1 MLEDAI
7 YIELAEYLMFSEN
20 KNRVSIDK
28 KLDDL
33 GLQFRKNKGIKDIN
47 KAIETARDPK
57 NGHYR
62 TELEIDML
70 AIYLKVDVVK
80 KKAKYKV
87 GDKVKI
93 VDFPPR
99 NSAFMIC
106 DKPVESEMGKWLGK
120 VMTIKKV
127 EERCYIMKEDNGRWA
142 WTPSLIEKKVD

>member
-47 KAIETARDPK
+47 KAIEKARDPK

-99 NSAFMIC
+99 NSSFMIC

-127 EERCYIMKEDNGRWA
+127 EERCYIMKADNGRWA
-142 WTPSLIEKKVD
+142 WTPSLIEKKVN

>member
-20 KNRVSIDK
+20 KNRISIDK

-33 GLQFRKNKGIKDIN
+33 GLQLRKNKGVKDIN
-47 KAIETARDPK
+47 KAIEKARDPK

-70 AIYLKVDVVK
+70 AVYLKVDVVK
-80 KKAKYKV
+80 KKSKYKV

-127 EERCYIMKEDNGRWA
+127 EERSYIMKEDNGRWA
-142 WTPSLIEKKVD
+142 WTPSLIEKKVN

>member
-20 KNRVSIDK
+20 KNRISIDK

-47 KAIETARDPK
+47 KAIEKARDPK

-70 AIYLKVDVVK
+70 AVYLKVDVVK
-80 KKAKYKV
+80 KKSKYKV

-93 VDFPPR
+93 VDYPPR

-120 VMTIKKV
+120 VMTVKQV
-127 EERCYIMKEDNGRWA
+127 QDRCYIMKEDNGRWT
-142 WTPSLIEKKVD
+142 WTNSLIEKKVD